1 MRDDVACTQ
10 WLNAHLIHC
19 SCRYFGGFAVVRN
32 GEGICNCNPRKP
44 VFSRKEDSHS
54 QNFDAA
60 LIVHLPS
67 ASFCF
72 PALTALRHVAALLRK
87 NFPEQRQKLCPP
99 ARALARSLVCPCK
112 VGDWSEKRRQ
122 WREDLFTATDSDLD
136 GDGLRSS
143 HCRIFPRPRRNV
155 T

>member
-1 MRDDVACTQ
+1 MLLA
-10 WLNAHLIHC
+10 LNGSTHISYIVRVDTL
-19 SCRYFGGFAVVRN
+19 AVLRWSEMAKVR
-32 GEGICNCNPRKP
+32 ICNPRKP

-54 QNFDAA
+54 RNFDAA
-60 LIVHLPS
+60 LIVHLLP
-67 ASFCF
+67 ASFSS
-72 PALTALRHVAALLRK
+72 PPLLLCATWRLCCGKISQNRDK
-87 NFPEQRQKLCPP
+87 NYVRPL
-99 ARALARSLVCPCK
+99 ALAPLFVLAKSET
-112 VGDWSEKRRQ
+112 GASEKRRQ

>member
-1 MRDDVACTQ
+1 M
-10 WLNAHLIHC
+10 HC

-32 GEGICNCNPRKP
+32 GEGICNPRKP
-44 VFSRKEDSHS
+44 VFSRKKDSHS
-54 QNFDAA
+54 RNFDAA
-60 LIVHLPS
+60 FIVPPS
-67 ASFCF
+67 LRFLFF

-87 NFPEQRQKLCPP
+87 NFPEQRQKLCSP

>member
-1 MRDDVACTQ
+1 MLLA
-10 WLNAHLIHC
+10 LNGSTHISYIVCVDTLAVLRWSEMAKVSAIH
-19 SCRYFGGFAVVRN
+19 
-32 GEGICNCNPRKP
+32 ENPSSQERKTP
-44 VFSRKEDSHS
+44 IPRILMPPSSS
-54 QNFDAA
+54 
-60 LIVHLPS
+60 HLPS

-87 NFPEQRQKLCPP
+87 NFPEQRQKLCSP
-99 ARALARSLVCPCK
+99 ARARSLVCPCK
-112 VGDWSEKRRQ
+112 VGDWSERERRQ